1 MLVERDRAYTKSEAV
16 LRIARRLSDR
26 VGALP
31 LLGAA
36 GLLAP
41 GALRDAVYDVV
52 AANRYRVFGRA
63 EACRVSDG
71 RFEERFVPDSAL
83 L

>member
-1 MLVERDRAYTKSEAV
+1 MVERDRAYIKSEAV
-16 LRIARRLSDR
+16 LRIARRLQ
-26 VGALP
+26 GGLGLLP

-41 GALRDAVYDVV
+41 GLLRDTVYDTV

-63 EACRVSDG
+63 DACRLSDG
-71 RFEERFVPDSAL
+71 RFEQRFVPDDAL
-83 L
+83 R